1 MIDSK
6 AMRMKGTNCW
16 WARQD
21 LNLGPTDYE
30 PISVN
35 SFHISKL
42 RYSTSRASTTSLI
55 LLSSPFSIP

>member
-21 LNLGPTDYE
+21 LNLGPTVGFKYTM
-30 PISVN
+30 
-35 SFHISKL
+35 L
-42 RYSTSRASTTSLI
+42 LI
-55 LLSSPFSIP
+55 LLASDYV